1 MYIEQKYLLLAS
13 SQLQGFKKKGD
24 NLYNFR
30 CPYCGDSQKNKSKAR
45 GFFFPKENNL
55 IYKCHNCGK
64 GASLKNFLMHL
75 DPKLCN
81 DYIFEK
87 YRKDEKPVQLKYEQP
102 KYFGQGAKSLK
113 SIKKVSSLK
122 LDHPVRQ
129 WITERKI
136 PSQYHYLLYF
146 APKFYQWV
154 NTIIENKFPSLSKDH
169 PRLVIPF
176 FENNNMFALQG
187 RAFGNEEPKYITI
200 KIQDKE
206 KIYGLERV
214 DWKKTVYV
222 CEGPLDSLFVENCI
236 ATAQS
241 DLRIPHDGAV
251 LIPDNEP
258 RNLEIVKQIRKYV
271 EEDYSVVLWPDY
283 VKEKDI
289 NEMIIK
295 GKTRREIKTIID
307 EHTYSGLNA
316 RIKFAKWSKI
326 ND

>member
-1 MYIEQKYLLLAS
+1 
-13 SQLQGFKKKGD
+13 
-24 NLYNFR
+24 
-30 CPYCGDSQKNKSKAR
+30 
-45 GFFFPKENNL
+45 
-55 IYKCHNCGK
+55 
-64 GASLKNFLMHL
+64 
-75 DPKLCN
+75 
-81 DYIFEK
+81 
-87 YRKDEKPVQLKYEQP
+87 
-102 KYFGQGAKSLK
+102 
-113 SIKKVSSLK
+113 
-122 LDHPVRQ
+122 
-129 WITERKI
+129 
-136 PSQYHYLLYF
+136 
-146 APKFYQWV
+146 
-154 NTIIENKFPSLSKDH
+154 
-169 PRLVIPF
+169 VIPF

-200 KIQDKE
+200 KIQEKE

-214 DWKKTVYV
+214 DWKNTVYV

-241 DLRIPHDGAV
+241 DLRIPHEGAV

-326 ND
+326 NG

>member
-1 MYIEQKYLLLAS
+1 MK
-13 SQLQGFKKKGD
+13 
-24 NLYNFR
+24 
-30 CPYCGDSQKNKSKAR
+30 
-45 GFFFPKENNL
+45 
-55 IYKCHNCGK
+55 
-64 GASLKNFLMHL
+64 HL

-87 YRKDEKPVQLKYEQP
+87 YRKDDKPVRVKYEQP
-102 KYFGQGAKSLK
+102 MYFGTGSKELK
-113 SIKKVSSLK
+113 KLKKVSSLQ
-122 LDHPVRQ
+122 LNHPVRN

-136 PSQYHYLLYF
+136 PSKYHYLLYF

-154 NTIIENKFPSLSKDH
+154 NTIIENKFPSLEKDH

-176 FENNNMFALQG
+176 FENDNMFALQG
-187 RAFGNEEPKYITI
+187 RAFKNENPKYITI
-200 KIQDKE
+200 KLQDKE
-206 KIYGLERV
+206 KIYGLDRV

-222 CEGPLDSLFVENCI
+222 CEGPLDSLFVENCV

-258 RNLEIVKQIRKYV
+258 RNREVVKQIRKYI
-271 EEDYSVVLWPDY
+271 EEDYSVVLWPEY

-289 NEMIIK
+289 NDMILS

-307 EHTYSGLNA
+307 EHTYQGVRAKIEFS
-316 RIKFAKWSKI
+316 KWSKT
-326 ND
+326 NV